1 MARTIFSKKTLALIL
16 SILMVF
22 NLATYSVLAEGT
34 ANGPYA
40 VGDVVYTPD
49 QNTLPEGEIPV
60 QTEWEY
66 QGSRWEV
73 SFETGKR
80 PEGKEHT
87 AWYDASGGWIMT
99 ETEVFLSEVPQQIKA
114 YLAESEYG
122 SAQFTDNDAEYIMT
136 PSGNYYRFDVRDG
149 KDQFEVDVNED
160 GQVSLAA
167 YGF

>member
-1 MARTIFSKKTLALIL
+1 MKRIIVILALAA
-16 SILMVF
+16 SF
-22 NLATYSVLAEGT
+22 LAAWSCDKYEDGRPSKDIRNEFQRMYPDAW
-34 ANGPYA
+34 
-40 VGDVVYTPD
+40 DV
-49 QNTLPEGEIPV
+49 
-60 QTEWEY
+60 EWEY

-136 PSGNYYRFDVRDG
+136 PAGNYYRFDVRDG